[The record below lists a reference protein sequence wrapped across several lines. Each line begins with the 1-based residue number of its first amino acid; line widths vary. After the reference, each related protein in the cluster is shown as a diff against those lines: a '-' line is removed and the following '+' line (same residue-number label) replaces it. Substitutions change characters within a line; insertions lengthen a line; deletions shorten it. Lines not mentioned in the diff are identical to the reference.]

1 MLLGRRLLEFYL
13 CWEYQINNGPQPAH
27 TTITLLMRK
36 PPEQIPNIEYRS
48 LGPRW
53 ATTSRPPARNPGPT
67 GIHSKSEKVCGAACS
82 VKRKFRKNCPKLPKI
97 WGKFNFFA
105 GSLGSRY
112 SLLECLQ
119 FCSTYNFKQS
129 YEGAMH
135 KGTNNSFLCSH
146 WLLHILA
153 KKEETNQG
161 EAQQVLIWGG

>member
-1 MLLGRRLLEFYL
+1 MT
-13 CWEYQINNGPQPAH
+13 NV
-27 TTITLLMRK
+27 
-36 PPEQIPNIEYRS
+36 NI
-48 LGPRW
+48 
-53 ATTSRPPARNPGPT
+53 
-67 GIHSKSEKVCGAACS
+67 IHSKSEKVCRPAFS
-82 VKRKFRKNCPKLPKI
+82 VKRNCGKLLSHFGSFLGHFGSYLGHFGPFGVIFGHFWAKMRKVQ
-97 WGKFNFFA
+97 FFA

-161 EAQQVLIWGG
+161 EAQQQVLI

>member
-1 MLLGRRLLEFYL
+1 MFNYAYILKAFSVKKNCGSFS
-13 CWEYQINNGPQPAH
+13 CHFGSFWVI
-27 TTITLLMRK
+27 
-36 PPEQIPNIEYRS
+36 
-48 LGPRW
+48 LGPFWAMLGHIW
-53 ATTSRPPARNPGPT
+53 ATLGHFWPFLGHFMAFLDKFA
-67 GIHSKSEKVCGAACS
+67 KSSIFV
-82 VKRKFRKNCPKLPKI
+82 
-97 WGKFNFFA
+97 A

-161 EAQQVLIWGG
+161 EAQQVLI

>member
-1 MLLGRRLLEFYL
+1 MRNHLFSQKKLREKSGSLLDHFGSL
-13 CWEYQINNGPQPAH
+13 WVI
-27 TTITLLMRK
+27 
-36 PPEQIPNIEYRS
+36 
-48 LGPRW
+48 LGPFW
-53 ATTSRPPARNPGPT
+53 AFFCNFGSYFGHFGTLWVIFGQ
-67 GIHSKSEKVCGAACS
+67 
-82 VKRKFRKNCPKLPKI
+82 NC
-97 WGKFNFFA
+97 GKFAESPNFFA

-161 EAQQVLIWGG
+161 EAQQVLI